1 MATFIIIIGIVFILW
16 CVFSNKK
23 NQEYTIKSEKTKI
36 QESSLS
42 DKHEVVIQDQSTQQS
57 VKQTDKVSMNKTPQ
71 TSKLRTYFG
80 TPISTI
86 EELARESGW
95 IYRHFDKFLSIKLGI
110 AWTDVLAKIWTYELI
125 TEDDAHRYVDMY
137 KKIKLQEELTGQ
149 KYEDLFGYIIF
160 ASTQYVC
167 QEVSKVQ
174 FRIRDGVLHS
184 VVLKVQYNNNFDTL
198 SRKVKDM
205 LKSWCHTG
213 VVLKEIQ
220 ASEEQDFVAYFKDKD
235 NTTIY
240 FSCREENN
248 STLTISYM

>member
-1 MATFIIIIGIVFILW
+1 MTGLLILIGGVALFGYFWFLKNKDKHKSNDKSEF
-16 CVFSNKK
+16 VLSNKHK
-23 NQEYTIKSEKTKI
+23 EVIKDTPVQKPANIDSSKT
-36 QESSLS
+36 
-42 DKHEVVIQDQSTQQS
+42 
-57 VKQTDKVSMNKTPQ
+57 TPQ
-71 TSKLRTYFG
+71 TPRLTTYFG
-80 TPISTI
+80 KPIFTI
-86 EELARESGW
+86 EELAEESGW
-95 IYRHFDKFLSIKLGI
+95 IYRHFDKFLRIKLGTK
-110 AWTDVLAKIWTYELI
+110 WTDVLAVIWTYELI

-149 KYEDLFGYIIF
+149 RYEDLFGYIIF
-160 ASTQYVC
+160 ESTQYVC
-167 QEVSKVQ
+167 PEVSKVQ
-174 FRIRDGVLHS
+174 FRIVDGVLHS

-213 VVLKEIQ
+213 VVLKDIR